1 MTGPTGRPTAMIPPG
16 SRIKR
21 GARRL
26 IFNDS
31 ARRASRE
38 ASTMR
43 AAVFVAPGQIEL
55 QQRPIPKIGPTDAL
69 IRVTTTTICGT
80 DVHILKGEYPVTPGL
95 IVGHE
100 PVGTIA
106 ALGAAVTGYKVGQ
119 RVIAGAITPCGQC
132 ETCLDGHSSQ
142 CGGKAIGG
150 WKLGNTI
157 DGCQADYVRIP
168 DAMANLALVP
178 DDLTDEQVL
187 MCPDIMSTGFGGAE
201 SADVRIGDVVVVFAQ
216 GPIGLCATAGAL
228 MKGASRVFTVE
239 TIPARAEISR
249 SLGAEVVIDYEKED
263 VVETVMRLTN
273 GRGADVAIEALGTQS
288 TFELGLKVLRPGG
301 VLSSLGVYS
310 GKLTMPVDAF
320 HAGLGDVS
328 VVSTLCPGGKERMRR
343 LLSVVKSGAIDLRPL
358 VTHRFKLDQIE
369 EAYELFSNQR
379 DGVLKVAIT
388 T

>member
-1 MTGPTGRPTAMIPPG
+1 M
-16 SRIKR
+16 K
-21 GARRL
+21 
-26 IFNDS
+26 
-31 ARRASRE
+31 
-38 ASTMR
+38 
-43 AAVFVAPGQIEL
+43 AAVFVRAGKIEL
-55 QQRPIPKIGPTDAL
+55 QERPIPKIGHTDAL

-80 DVHILKGEYPVTPGL
+80 DIHILKGEYPVAAGR

-106 ALGAAVTGYKVGQ
+106 ALGAAVTGYEVGQ

-132 ETCLDGHSSQ
+132 ETCLDGKSSQ

-157 DGCQADYVRIP
+157 DGCQAEYVRIP

-178 DDLTDEQVL
+178 DNLTDEQVL

-201 SADVRIGDVVVVFAQ
+201 SAHVRIGDVVAVFAQ
-216 GPIGLCATAGAL
+216 GPIGLCATAGARL
-228 MKGASRVFTVE
+228 KGASRIFTIESV
-239 TIPARAEISR
+239 ASRAEISR
-249 SLGAEVVIDYEKED
+249 KLGAEVVIDFEKED
-263 VVETVMRLTN
+263 VVATIMKLTN
-273 GRGADVAIEALGTQS
+273 GRGVDVAIEALGSQS

-310 GKLTMPVDAF
+310 GKLTMPLEAF
-320 HAGLGDVS
+320 HAGLGDIEI
-328 VVSTLCPGGKERMRR
+328 VSTLCPGGKERMRR
-343 LLSVVKSGAIDLRPL
+343 LMSVVGSGAIDLRPL

-369 EAYELFSNQR
+369 EAYELFGHQR

-388 T
+388 P